1 MNKNKLFMI
10 IGIIILLVVIVIVAV
25 MVPQKS
31 EEGKKKEEKLMNI
44 NYDIKGNETKLNDYD
59 TGNPVVAMY
68 IENYGSVV
76 MELYPDVAP
85 NTVNNFISLVKSG
98 FYDNNTFHRLVP
110 GFVLQGG
117 DPDGTGTGGPGYS
130 IKGEFTNNGFEN
142 NLKHTKGVIS
152 MARSND
158 KDSAGSQFFIML
170 GTSTYLD
177 GDYAAFGK
185 VIAGMD
191 NVERI
196 EKEEVVSNEAT
207 GQLRKNL
214 TIKKAIIDLKGKEYK
229 DGEWYKRYFAKY
241 EDGKVYAWSNGRT
254 SWTTSY
260 MISWKYAK
268 LVENKEPEIDWS
280 KVEVDTPIYW

>member
-1 MNKNKLFMI
+1 MI
-10 IGIIILLVVIVIVAV
+10 IGIIILLVVIVIAAV
-25 MVPQKS
+25 MIPQKN
-31 EEGKKKEEKLMNI
+31 EESKKKEEKLMNI
-44 NYDIKGNETKLNDYD
+44 NYDIEGNEAKLDDYD
-59 TGNPVVAMY
+59 TENPVVAMY

-229 DGEWYKRYFAKY
+229 E
-241 EDGKVYAWSNGRT
+241 
-254 SWTTSY
+254 
-260 MISWKYAK
+260 
-268 LVENKEPEIDWS
+268 VEKA
-280 KVEVDTPIYW
+280 

>member
-44 NYDIKGNETKLNDYD
+44 NYDIEGNETKLNDYD

-98 FYDNNTFHRLVP
+98 FYDNNTFHRLV
-110 GFVLQGG
+110 
-117 DPDGTGTGGPGYS
+117 PGYS

-229 DGEWYKRYFAKY
+229 E
-241 EDGKVYAWSNGRT
+241 
-254 SWTTSY
+254 
-260 MISWKYAK
+260 
-268 LVENKEPEIDWS
+268 VEKA
-280 KVEVDTPIYW
+280 

>member
-1 MNKNKLFMI
+1 MNKNKMFMI
-10 IGIIILLVVIVIVAV
+10 IGIIILLVVIVIAAV
-25 MVPQKS
+25 MIPQRNEES
-31 EEGKKKEEKLMNI
+31 EKKEEKLMNI
-44 NYDIKGNETKLNDYD
+44 NYDIEGNEAKLDDYD
-59 TGNPVVAMY
+59 TENPVVAMY

-207 GQLRKNL
+207 GQLKKNL

-229 DGEWYKRYFAKY
+229 E
-241 EDGKVYAWSNGRT
+241 
-254 SWTTSY
+254 
-260 MISWKYAK
+260 
-268 LVENKEPEIDWS
+268 VEKA
-280 KVEVDTPIYW
+280 

>member
-1 MNKNKLFMI
+1 M
-10 IGIIILLVVIVIVAV
+10 LVDLVH
-25 MVPQKS
+25 
-31 EEGKKKEEKLMNI
+31 KKKSKKKLI
-44 NYDIKGNETKLNDYD
+44 YRTKLNDYD

-152 MARSND
+152 MARNND

-229 DGEWYKRYFAKY
+229 E
-241 EDGKVYAWSNGRT
+241 
-254 SWTTSY
+254 
-260 MISWKYAK
+260 
-268 LVENKEPEIDWS
+268 VEKA
-280 KVEVDTPIYW
+280 

>member
-44 NYDIKGNETKLNDYD
+44 NYDIKGNETKLNEYD

-117 DPDGTGTGGPGYS
+117 DPDGTGIGGPGYS

-229 DGEWYKRYFAKY
+229 E
-241 EDGKVYAWSNGRT
+241 
-254 SWTTSY
+254 
-260 MISWKYAK
+260 
-268 LVENKEPEIDWS
+268 VEKA
-280 KVEVDTPIYW
+280 